1 MNTRVLVMLSLL
13 AGIGAVLHTVIPGV
27 VLGMKPDMMLAML
40 FLGILLFPKP
50 SYVLLLSLV
59 TGLISGLTTAV
70 PGGQIANV
78 IEKPITA
85 FAFLG
90 LVLIAKPLARH
101 KVTQPILAG
110 LGTIISGTIF
120 LTIVLYVLGMLEGSF
135 AALFFAVV
143 LPTAAFNLLF
153 IGLVYPIVTTIMKRT
168 TIGSLSPAVSA
179 KESRA

>member
-50 SYVLLLSLV
+50 SYVLLLSIV

-90 LVLIAKPLARH
+90 LVLLTKRLARF
-101 KVTQPILAG
+101 KVTQPALAG
-110 LGTIISGTIF
+110 IGTLISGTVF
-120 LTIVLYVLGMLEGSF
+120 LTIVLYVLGMLQGSF
-135 AALFFAVV
+135 AALFLAVV
-143 LPTAAFNLLF
+143 LPTTAFNVLF
-153 IGLVYPIVTTIMKRT
+153 VGITYPIITTIMKRT
-168 TIGSLSPAVSA
+168 SLADLSPALQPRGSKA
-179 KESRA
+179 

>member
-1 MNTRVLVMLSLL
+1 MNTRVLVMLSLF

-90 LVLIAKPLARH
+90 LVLLAKPLARY
-101 KVTQPILAG
+101 KLTQPFLAG
-110 LGTIISGTIF
+110 LGTLISGTIF
-120 LTIVLYVLGMLEGSF
+120 LTIVLYVLGMLGGSF
-135 AALFFAVV
+135 SALFFAVV
-143 LPTAAFNLLF
+143 LPTTAFNMLF
-153 IGLVYPIVTTIMKRT
+153 VGLTYPIVTTIMKRT
-168 TIGSLSPAVSA
+168 SLRSLAPASSTE
-179 KESRA
+179 ESRV